1 MPKKLTYEEV
11 KNYIELQGYQLLSE
25 KYINNHTKLK
35 MICDKGHECEI
46 TFGNFKQGKRCR
58 TCAFE
63 KISQD
68 RKLNYDYVKEYIELQ
83 GYTLLENKYVKSD
96 IPMKMKCNNGHICYI
111 SWDNFKYGR
120 RCKECKYEGLSEKF
134 RYSYD
139 YVNNYIQSY
148 GYKLLSKEYI
158 NNSTPLLIECTNGHK
173 FYRTFGNFKLTQK
186 CPICSQSEGENKIS
200 EILMKLNKEFIYNK
214 PYFNDLLSP
223 KGNPLRPDFILPNE
237 KIWIEYDG
245 IFHHE
250 KVYENDGHD
259 DIVINDKIKNKYAK
273 KHSWNLIRI
282 PYWEFDNIETI
293 LNKELKIINK

>member
-1 MPKKLTYEEV
+1 MPKKPTYEEV
-11 KNYIELQGYQLLSE
+11 KKYIESQGYKLISKE
-25 KYINNHTKLK
+25 YINNHTKLK

-46 TFGNFKQGKRCR
+46 AFGNFKQGKRCR

-68 RKLNYDYVKEYIELQ
+68 RKLDYDYVKNYIESQ
-83 GYTLLENKYVKSD
+83 GYILLEDKYIKSD
-96 IPMKMKCNNGHICYI
+96 IPMKMKCDNGHICYI
-111 SWDNFKYGR
+111 SWDNFKNGR
-120 RCKECKYEGLSEKF
+120 RCKKCKYEGLSEKF
-134 RYSYD
+134 RYSYNH
-139 YVNNYIQSY
+139 VAKYIQSY
-148 GYKLLSKEYI
+148 GCKLSSKEYI
-158 NNSTPLLIECTNGHK
+158 NNSTQLLIECPNGHE
-173 FYRTFGNFKLTQK
+173 FYRTFGNFKHTQK
-186 CPICSQSEGENKIS
+186 CPVCSQTEGESKIS
-200 EILMKLNKEFIYNK
+200 EILIKLNKEFIYNK

>member
-11 KNYIELQGYQLLSE
+11 KNYIELQGYQLLSKE
-25 KYINNHTKLK
+25 YINNHTKLK

-68 RKLNYDYVKEYIELQ
+68 RKLNYNYVKEYIELQ
-83 GYTLLENKYVKSD
+83 GYALLENEYVKSD
-96 IPMKMKCNNGHICYI
+96 VPMKMKCNNGHICYI

-139 YVNNYIQSY
+139 YVKNYIQSY

-173 FYRTFGNFKLTQK
+173 FHRTFGIFKLTQK
-186 CPICSQSEGENKIS
+186 CPIWSQTEGENKIS
-200 EILMKLNKEFIYNK
+200 EILTKLNKEFIYNK

-223 KGNPLRPDFILPNE
+223 KDNPLRPDFILPNE

-245 IFHHE
+245 IFHYE

-273 KHSWNLIRI
+273 KHDWKLIRI